1 MNKWSILVEVDAEN
15 MEQFNKN
22 HIDGNLF
29 IKMEYVMG
37 IMKIEEQAHED

>member
-1 MNKWSILVEVDAEN
+1 MYKWSILIEVDAEN

-29 IKMEYVMG
+29 VKLEDVIG
-37 IMKIEEQAHED
+37 IMKIEGGEE